1 MSLLLALSGP
11 PRHVRLESAFRCKAE
26 DIGSH
31 RVFRLLTQSGHRE
44 AEWSGL
50 RRCFRLRSPCDE
62 NTADALE
69 HRLAFLISRV
79 DLATKDSRIRPRLGL
94 AFLQDHRFQIEF
106 VARTDRV
113 RLPHLIVTQPSK
125 RTARPRRGL
134 AISQISG
141 RIGTPARCSQQPDRH
156 LPSTARNDRPIFK
169 GSGS

>member
-1 MSLLLALSGP
+1 MTASGP
-11 PRHVRLESAFRCKAE
+11 KLSLGKGA
-26 DIGSH
+26 GLGL
-31 RVFRLLTQSGHRE
+31 LLTQSGHRE

-94 AFLQDHRFQIEF
+94 AFLWGHRFQIEF
-106 VARTDRV
+106 VARTYRV

-134 AISQISG
+134 AISQISS

-156 LPSTARNDRPIFK
+156 LPSNDRPIFK